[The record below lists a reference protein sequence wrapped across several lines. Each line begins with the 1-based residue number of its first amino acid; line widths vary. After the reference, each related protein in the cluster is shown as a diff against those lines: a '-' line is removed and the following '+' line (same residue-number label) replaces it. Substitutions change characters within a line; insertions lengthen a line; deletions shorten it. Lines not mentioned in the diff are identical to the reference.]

1 MRSCRHQ
8 HQHPLKAC
16 ARKQGSHSQVRDNL
30 ETVRRQPDRYFL
42 SDLCDMEHKR
52 SSGFT
57 ILIQS
62 DCDIVGIDSCKA
74 RRRTMESD
82 GRWPWKVNCVVAE
95 KEKEGQTQPSKVGHF
110 FMSSQNFKTS
120 VLLNAEELPEY
131 WVIIGSPN
139 SR

>member
-8 HQHPLKAC
+8 HQHPLGLC
-16 ARKQGSHSQVRDNL
+16 SQAGKPFPHRDNL
-30 ETVRRQPDRYFL
+30 ETVGRQPDRYFL

-52 SSGFT
+52 STADS
-57 ILIQS
+57 LLLNQS

-120 VLLNAEELPEY
+120 VLFKPEY
-131 WVIIGSPN
+131 WVIIRSPN
-139 SR
+139 SS